1 MVGASPP
8 VYKTLQPPC
17 RAIEIHPLLVLRT
30 TSHGGGN
37 FSGTMPC
44 DAYEIYQIM
53 AVSPFDGW
61 RQHLCPGGTMGV
73 QLRNQKPDTA
83 ACIRFYFIPTPPL
96 PIPHKKGSALDFQ
109 KGAAFFYQLPFSLTC
124 HHEREESSDSFRAGG
139 GRILSRLPS
148 SPPYPGGRSRS
159 RGPAPPA

>member
-1 MVGASPP
+1 MEEIRLTAGGGGFAASY
-8 VYKTLQPPC
+8 YKTLQPPC
-17 RAIEIHPLLVLRT
+17 RAIEIHPFWCCAMT
-30 TSHGGGN
+30 
-37 FSGTMPC
+37 C

-53 AVSPFDGW
+53 AVSPFGGW
-61 RQHLCPGGTMGV
+61 RQHLCPGGTMGA
-73 QLRNQKPDTA
+73 QLRNEKPDTA
-83 ACIRFYFIPTPPL
+83 ACIRFYFITTPQL

-109 KGAAFFYQLPFSLTC
+109 KGAAFFYHLPFSLTC
-124 HHEREESSDSFRAGG
+124 HHERGESSDSFRAGG

>member
-1 MVGASPP
+1 MGGFAASY
-8 VYKTLQPPC
+8 YKTQQSPC
-17 RAIEIHPLLVLRT
+17 RAIETHPFWCCAPLPPE
-30 TSHGGGN
+30 GGSFG
-37 FSGTMPC
+37 GTMPC

-61 RQHLCPGGTMGV
+61 HQHLCPGGTMGA

-109 KGAAFFYQLPFSLTC
+109 KGAAFFYHLPFSLTC
-124 HHEREESSDSFRAGG
+124 HHERGESSDSFRAGG
-139 GRILSRLPS
+139 GRISSRLPP

>member
-1 MVGASPP
+1 MEEIRLTAGGGGFTASY
-8 VYKTLQPPC
+8 YKTLQPPC
-17 RAIEIHPLLVLRT
+17 RAIEIHPLIAALCLV
-30 TSHGGGN
+30 
-37 FSGTMPC
+37 M
-44 DAYEIYQIM
+44 AYEIYQIM
-53 AVSPFDGW
+53 AVSPFGGW
-61 RQHLCPGGTMGV
+61 RQHLCPGGTMGA

-96 PIPHKKGSALDFQ
+96 PIPHKKGSALGFQ
-109 KGAAFFYQLPFSLTC
+109 KGAAFFYHLPFSLTC

>member
-1 MVGASPP
+1 MGGFAASY
-8 VYKTLQPPC
+8 YKTLQPPC
-17 RAIEIHPLLVLRT
+17 RVIEIHP
-30 TSHGGGN
+30 
-37 FSGTMPC
+37 FWCCAMPC

-61 RQHLCPGGTMGV
+61 RQHLCPGGTMGA

-83 ACIRFYFIPTPPL
+83 ACIRFYFIPAPPL

-109 KGAAFFYQLPFSLTC
+109 KGAAFFYHLPFSLTC
-124 HHEREESSDSFRAGG
+124 HHERGESSDSFRAGG
-139 GRILSRLPS
+139 ERISSRLPP